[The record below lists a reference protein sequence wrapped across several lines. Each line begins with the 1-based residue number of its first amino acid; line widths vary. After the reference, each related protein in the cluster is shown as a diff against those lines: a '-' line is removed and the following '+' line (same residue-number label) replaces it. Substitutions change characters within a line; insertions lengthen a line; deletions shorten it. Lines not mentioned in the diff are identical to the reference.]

1 MLTGK
6 VFCVVML
13 VKRSTLQRLHDKSR
27 FCVNS
32 VVRRSYMIRYI
43 NIKSTCILKAHCLI
57 CIPIVFI
64 MAESTTDEHRPEGY
78 DEDFV
83 EAVDED
89 LQCLICHLPLKEPI
103 QTRCGHRF
111 CKDCLEEYIRRY
123 KFMINKI
130 LPIMDPCNLVLI
142 LFNHSRFI
150 RGISWATESVIITC
164 GKFLLYP
171 ARGNS

>member
-1 MLTGK
+1 
-6 VFCVVML
+6 
-13 VKRSTLQRLHDKSR
+13 
-27 FCVNS
+27 
-32 VVRRSYMIRYI
+32 
-43 NIKSTCILKAHCLI
+43 
-57 CIPIVFI
+57 

-142 LFNHSRFI
+142 LFNHSSLSEEFLEPPSQLSLRVENFYYTQQEEI
-150 RGISWATESVIITC
+150 IKANIGISDVA
-164 GKFLLYP
+164 LNL
-171 ARGNS
+171 